1 MSLIFGIIMCAILIP
16 TLSIM
21 FFILY
26 PKNWKTS
33 KLILG
38 VSARKEYTEGVTAGT
53 VDKIYTSRRSQ
64 AKKVVL
70 VSIIIAAVLLLLH
83 GFILQTTLWMLFF
96 FAALLGLYIPFFQG
110 NKEMKSLK
118 KRVLGLTAEKVS
130 YTDLQTAGSIRT
142 IRLISVLIPVI
153 ICFLVFICSLL
164 IDLKVIP
171 VSSELAGNFLGTSIC
186 AVFFGMSILIS
197 VIAYMMDGL
206 KNEVIST
213 DSAIN
218 ANYNRA
224 KKKNLSNSIIGFL
237 WMNTI
242 ITLISY
248 VFSIL
253 LTSELFYI
261 ISILVYM
268 VILMAGIFLFAFRN
282 KKIETRYRKEMTIVE
297 DEDDYWIGGT
307 FYYNPN
313 NKRLNVNKRVGVGA
327 TINLAHPAGKV
338 IGAVICLMLIFTLA
352 SLVYIGMAEAT
363 PIKLKIEDNK
373 LVCHHLTDDYVIG
386 IDEIRNV
393 EWGDDVSDVSF
404 FKISGFGI
412 SNLYKGNFTVN
423 GENGCKVF
431 LNPEEGSYIKVT
443 TDEHTYYISAATP
456 EETRAI
462 YEALK

>member
-1 MSLIFGIIMCAILIP
+1 MSLIFGIVMCAILIP

-38 VSARKEYTEGVTAGT
+38 VSARKEYTEGDTADT

-70 VSIIIAAVLLLLH
+70 VSIIFAAVLLLLH
-83 GFILQTTLWMLFF
+83 GFILQTTLWMIFF

-110 NKEMKSLK
+110 NKEMKSL

-153 ICFLVFICSLL
+153 ISFLVFICALL

-242 ITLISY
+242 FTLASY

-261 ISILVYM
+261 IAILVYM
-268 VILMAGIFLFAFRN
+268 VILMAGIFLYACRN
-282 KKIETRYRKEMTIVE
+282 KKIELRYRKEMTIVE

-338 IGAVICLMLIFTLA
+338 ISAVICLMLIFTLA

-386 IDEIRNV
+386 IDEIRDV

-443 TDEHTYYISAATP
+443 TDEHTYYISATTP
-456 EETRAI
+456 EETRKI